1 MKIRFLTHNPGNRS
15 LILIFAGWST
25 GPELYQDAGMN
36 GWDVAVV
43 YDYSDPSLDVSFLDS
58 YPTVWLFAWS
68 LGVRMASVSL
78 PPQKI
83 TAAFAINGTLN
94 PVDNSLGIPEA
105 IYNGTASAL
114 DGRNLAK
121 FRRRMSPDA
130 DTFHRLF
137 DREFSQSEIE
147 DLRSQL
153 YLIRDLAL
161 SANKLPWQRAFI
173 SVNDRIFPPDNM
185 MAAWQKE
192 KVETVPLEGA
202 HYLPM
207 ESIVKAVVP
216 DRDLIAERFGKA
228 VTSYDEHAV
237 AQKHIATALAGLMPE
252 SAADT
257 AKSILEI
264 GPGTGLFSGIY
275 AEKIAPGKIDF
286 VDIAEIPR
294 IGIAPEENYHRADA
308 EDWIAS
314 CNSRYDGILSA
325 STIQWFVNI
334 GEFMRNCRR
343 SLKPG
348 GFVLFSSFT
357 KGNLKELDA
366 LRPSP
371 ICYHTPEQY
380 RRWMQESFSAVRVIE
395 DSITLEFKTPRELL
409 MHLKLTGVGG
419 SAPSPGITP
428 SALKGMTSI
437 TYKPIYMAGIRK

>member
-43 YDYSDPSLDVSFLDS
+43 YDYSDTSLDVSFLDS

-130 DTFHRLF
+130 DTFRRLF

-192 KVETVPLEGA
+192 KVDTVPLEGA

-216 DRDLIAERFGKA
+216 TA
-228 VTSYDEHAV
+228 TS
-237 AQKHIATALAGLMPE
+237 
-252 SAADT
+252 SR
-257 AKSILEI
+257 
-264 GPGTGLFSGIY
+264 SGS
-275 AEKIAPGKIDF
+275 G
-286 VDIAEIPR
+286 
-294 IGIAPEENYHRADA
+294 
-308 EDWIAS
+308 
-314 CNSRYDGILSA
+314 
-325 STIQWFVNI
+325 
-334 GEFMRNCRR
+334 
-343 SLKPG
+343 
-348 GFVLFSSFT
+348 
-357 KGNLKELDA
+357 
-366 LRPSP
+366 RPLL
-371 ICYHTPEQY
+371 HT
-380 RRWMQESFSAVRVIE
+380 
-395 DSITLEFKTPRELL
+395 
-409 MHLKLTGVGG
+409 
-419 SAPSPGITP
+419 
-428 SALKGMTSI
+428 TS
-437 TYKPIYMAGIRK
+437 ML